1 MVVSVERFLC
11 IKISA
16 GNLSG
21 GIVHRQMEMPDLS
34 GDPFIRSGI
43 HLLQFAKISASG
55 TSGMS
60 VLQGNEICLYGIGLF
75 LCFGT
80 FLLFCQFFFH
90 AFFLGFCSLWGEDAV
105 AFQYLCNRRSRD
117 MDVLMG
123 CQQFGI
129 MLEIR
134 IIILGAVERDHSIA
148 GCFRDGGRRL
158 SSPIAMDKESPALFF
173 VAFQHAVDMTF

>member
-1 MVVSVERFLC
+1 M
-11 IKISA
+11 
-16 GNLSG
+16 
-21 GIVHRQMEMPDLS
+21 
-34 GDPFIRSGI
+34 
-43 HLLQFAKISASG
+43 
-55 TSGMS
+55 
-60 VLQGNEICLYGIGLF
+60 
-75 LCFGT
+75 
-80 FLLFCQFFFH
+80 
-90 AFFLGFCSLWGEDAV
+90 